1 MKHFYCIILLLFC
14 LTACAPAEITTR
26 RMENSDIFSDSSVQS
41 TENAMEQ
48 AEIEIISVTE
58 SVPRG
63 ETATV
68 SIQGESGTLY
78 AIAVHYASGVSKA
91 KGLEPAEA
99 DANGC
104 VTWSWKIGY
113 QTAPGEYKITVT
125 GGGKSADTYFSV
137 E

>member
-1 MKHFYCIILLLFC
+1 MKRFYSILLLFC

-26 RMENSDIFSDSSVQS
+26 RIENSYQS
-41 TENAMEQ
+41 PENFTKSYTEPT
-48 AEIEIISVTE
+48 EIEVISVTE

-68 SIQGESGTLY
+68 SVKGEAGMLY

-99 DANGC
+99 DEDGC
-104 VTWSWKIGY
+104 VTWSWKIGH
-113 QTAPGEYKITVT
+113 QTTPGEYRITVT
-125 GGGKSADTYFSV
+125 GGGKSADTYFTV